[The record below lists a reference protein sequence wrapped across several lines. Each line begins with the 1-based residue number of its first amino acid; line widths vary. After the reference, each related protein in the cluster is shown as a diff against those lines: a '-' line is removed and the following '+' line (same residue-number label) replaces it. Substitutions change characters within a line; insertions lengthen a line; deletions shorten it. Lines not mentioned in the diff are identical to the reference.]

1 MRSGSRPTS
10 KPKRRRGTILNSH
23 FLDSFKCYFLER
35 NSNFHISFS
44 PQACNNY
51 FSWKKMQ
58 KFTFYPSFPAE
69 MFQIVAFSL
78 EEELVISRVDRLIR
92 ELGFELIDGSS
103 PEVLQQKVAHHFTQI
118 TKLAAAGED
127 CNFEL
132 DVPN

>member
-1 MRSGSRPTS
+1 
-10 KPKRRRGTILNSH
+10 
-23 FLDSFKCYFLER
+23 
-35 NSNFHISFS
+35 
-44 PQACNNY
+44 
-51 FSWKKMQ
+51 MQ